1 MLGTNISIT
10 LIIVIIVKGI
20 LVGTILEKPH
30 QNHFM
35 KLNIAIALLIGIATY
50 GEAAAQKPGIGG
62 NTGSTTNTNT
72 QTTPTTGSK
81 GGIGTVIQTV
91 TGGSGAANFTQTEA
105 ANAIKEALTKG
116 ITAAVD
122 KVSVTD
128 GFFKNNFIKIPFP
141 QDAKA
146 VESALRQI
154 GLGSMIDNLVLSL
167 NRAAESAAKQATPIF
182 VNSIKQMTITDA
194 INIVNNKQTDAAT
207 RFLERTTTE
216 QLVVSFKPAIKT
228 ALDKTLATKYWSD
241 IMTRYNKIPFVRKVN
256 TDLPDYATRKAISGL
271 FYMVAQEE
279 AKIRKD
285 PKAAASSIIEKVFG
299 SVKF

>member
-1 MLGTNISIT
+1 
-10 LIIVIIVKGI
+10 
-20 LVGTILEKPH
+20 
-30 QNHFM
+30 M
-35 KLNIAIALLIGIATY
+35 KLKVAIALLITATFCQSV
-50 GEAAAQKPGIGG
+50 AAQKTTMGG
-62 NTGSTTNTNT
+62 SSGTTTNTNT
-72 QTTPTTGSK
+72 QTAPATGGK

-91 TGGSGAANFTQTEA
+91 TGGSSNSTANFTQTEA

-116 ITAAVD
+116 ITAGVN

-141 QDAKA
+141 QDAKV
-146 VESALRQI
+146 VETTLRQI
-154 GLGSMIDNLVLSL
+154 GLGSMIDNMVLSL

-194 INIVNNKQTDAAT
+194 INIVNNKQSDAAT

-216 QLVVSFKPAIKT
+216 QLVVSFKPAIKA
-228 ALDKTLATKYWSD
+228 ALDKTLATKYWKD

-256 TDLPDYATRKAISGL
+256 TDLPDYATRKAIGGL

-299 SVKF
+299 SIKF

>member
-1 MLGTNISIT
+1 MGGGT
-10 LIIVIIVKGI
+10 
-20 LVGTILEKPH
+20 GTT
-30 QNHFM
+30 NT
-35 KLNIAIALLIGIATY
+35 GTATPST
-50 GEAAAQKPGIGG
+50 GSS
-62 NTGSTTNTNT
+62 TGST
-72 QTTPTTGSK
+72 GSTSGGK

-91 TGGSGAANFTQTEA
+91 TGGGSNSTANFTQTEA
-105 ANAIKEALTKG
+105 ANAIKEALSKG
-116 ITAAVD
+116 VTAGVN

-141 QDAKA
+141 KDAKV
-146 VESALRQI
+146 VETTLRQI

-182 VNSIKQMTITDA
+182 LNSIKQMTINDA
-194 INIVNNKQTDAAT
+194 IAIVSNKQTDAAT
-207 RFLERTTTE
+207 RFLEKTTTE
-216 QLVVSFKPAIKT
+216 QLVVAFKPSIKA
-228 ALDKTLATKYWSD
+228 ALDKTLATKYWKD
-241 IMTRYNKIPFVRKVN
+241 IMTRYNKIPFVSKVN

-299 SVKF
+299 SIKF

>member
-1 MLGTNISIT
+1 M
-10 LIIVIIVKGI
+10 KKI
-20 LVGTILEKPH
+20 L
-30 QNHFM
+30 
-35 KLNIAIALLIGIATY
+35 IAILLISTVSATQ
-50 GEAAAQKPGIGG
+50 AQVRSGAGTTQS
-62 NTGSTTNTNT
+62 TGSGTQTNTTTNTQNR
-72 QTTPTTGSK
+72 
-81 GGIGTVIQTV
+81 GGLNDVLQTV
-91 TGGSGAANFTQTEA
+91 TGGSSGKANFTQTEA

-116 ITAAVD
+116 ITAGVN

-141 QDAKA
+141 KDAKV
-146 VESALRQI
+146 VETTLRQI

-182 VNSIKQMTITDA
+182 VNSIKQMTISDA
-194 INIVNNKQTDAAT
+194 INIVNNKQSDAAT

-216 QLVVSFKPAIKT
+216 QLVVSFKPAIKA
-228 ALDKTLATKYWSD
+228 ALDKTLATKYWKD
-241 IMTRYNKIPFVRKVN
+241 IMTRYNKIPFVKKVN
-256 TDLPDYATRKAISGL
+256 TDLPDYTTRKAISGL

-299 SVKF
+299 SIKF